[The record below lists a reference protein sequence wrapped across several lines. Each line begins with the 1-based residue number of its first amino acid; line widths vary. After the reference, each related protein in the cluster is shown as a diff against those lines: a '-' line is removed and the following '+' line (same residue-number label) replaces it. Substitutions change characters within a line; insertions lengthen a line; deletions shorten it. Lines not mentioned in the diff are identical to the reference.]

1 MPVYCPS
8 KGPPF
13 HKEGFNVW
21 GGGQKPLLIHTG
33 HTGWL
38 RVVRTLII
46 TGKEEIIN
54 TLSQR
59 GGNNGKNMF
68 GKRKKKL
75 AHGIFLTK

>member
-21 GGGQKPLLIHTG
+21 GGGTKTSANSYRMVG
-33 HTGWL
+33 
-38 RVVRTLII
+38 VVRALII

-59 GGNNGKNMF
+59 GRNNGKNMF